1 VSRFEKLP
9 PDIMAQLPALL
20 PRLWRLGLSLSGKRD
35 IAEDLAQSACRRAI
49 ERRHQFVA
57 GTRLDS
63 WVFAILV
70 SIWRN
75 ERRTEAIRARQS
87 LADATDA
94 VDFVSTSDPETAL
107 YHKQVVAEVG
117 RLPEAQRET
126 VMLVYVEGLS
136 YAEAASVLDVPI
148 GTIMS
153 RLAAARLKLAARLA
167 ETPVKSRAAAE

>member
-1 VSRFEKLP
+1 V
-9 PDIMAQLPALL
+9 DVVGQLPALL

-49 ERRHQFVA
+49 ERSHQFVA
-57 GTRLDS
+57 GTRFDS

-70 SIWRN
+70 SIWKN
-75 ERRTEAIRARQS
+75 ERRAEAIRARAN
-87 LADATDA
+87 LIDVDDAPGLVA
-94 VDFVSTSDPETAL
+94 AGDPETAL

-136 YAEAASVLDVPI
+136 YAEAAHVLDVPI

-153 RLAAARLKLAARLA
+153 RLSAARLKLAARLSDA
-167 ETPVKSRAAAE
+167 TPALSQAAAE